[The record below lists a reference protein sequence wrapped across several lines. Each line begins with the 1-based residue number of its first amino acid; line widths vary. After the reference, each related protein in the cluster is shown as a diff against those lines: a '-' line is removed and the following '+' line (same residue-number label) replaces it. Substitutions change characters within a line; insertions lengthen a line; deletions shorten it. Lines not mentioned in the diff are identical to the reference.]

1 MDGNVLRGIL
11 ALPLELYLY
20 FLQELHPP
28 DLLSLGQTCKLIRS
42 IVSQRHV
49 WEAALRAT
57 CRLNQ
62 VFEPSYEPIGELSL
76 GELQR
81 AALEPW
87 RRSASFA
94 TWAIRGEGPT
104 ASSMQSVV
112 SSVGGGADDD
122 EREENE
128 DVGASDSDS
137 GSSSESGEQ
146 TASDA
151 SGDLALTKDT
161 SRTEIK
167 LEGEKCWDETGFE
180 EVYVIP
186 GGRYVLGRT
195 EKYVCLWDVGQ
206 TGRASR
212 NSDSRKLRHTS
223 IMWNATGSVTWLMS
237 APRPVDVSSFRFATC
252 EDDLCF
258 RVFEVGPMPDRCEIR
273 EIGKFKGESPGLC
286 PEHLWV
292 QEDRM
297 MCCFDEA
304 LLVWDFVKSE
314 YNAIPIRGE
323 VSEITTNGNMVVAWE
338 GSNTGVWTIPRLKP
352 LEVASS
358 TLDELLPSEF
368 TNRIDLTTIK
378 DEDDHAPR
386 RQIHLPSAWY
396 SYPLHALE
404 YATLHHVGGKAI
416 VERYLLNIAGGAG
429 AHRIKT
435 LVSSSQLMDPLESPQ
450 CKKPY
455 RTICGGLAIMI
466 DRFVSP
472 KRGWRA
478 GFIQSVGDGALQR
491 DAEKI
496 ECVFKELNV
505 VFQDFSYCPVT
516 GRAAY
521 IPLDPP
527 SRDVHKVSIMTLDY

>member
-20 FLQELHPP
+20 FFQELHPP
-28 DLLSLGQTCKLIRS
+28 DLLSLGQTCKLIRNT
-42 IVSQRHV
+42 VSQRHV

-94 TWAIRGEGPT
+94 TWANRGEGPA

-112 SSVGGGADDD
+112 SSVGGWADDD
-122 EREENE
+122 EREEDE

-137 GSSSESGEQ
+137 GSSSESGAQ

-151 SGDLALTKDT
+151 NGDLALTKDT

-167 LEGEKCWDETGFE
+167 LVGERCWDEMRFE
-180 EVYVIP
+180 EVYVVP

-195 EKYVCLWDVGQ
+195 EKYVCLWDMGQ

-212 NSDSRKLRHTS
+212 NSKLTKLRYAS
-223 IMWNATGSVTWLMS
+223 IMWNDTGSVTWLMS
-237 APRPVDVSSFRFATC
+237 TPRTVNGSSFRFATC
-252 EDDLCF
+252 VDDLCF
-258 RVFEVGPMPDRCEIR
+258 RVFEVGPMPDSCAIR
-273 EIGKFKGESPGLC
+273 EIAKFEGGSPGLN
-286 PEHLWV
+286 PEDLWV

-297 MCCFDEA
+297 MCRFDEG

-314 YNAIPIRGE
+314 YSAIPIRGE
-323 VSEITTNGNMVVAWE
+323 VEKITTNGDLVVAWE

-352 LEVASS
+352 LEDASS
-358 TLDELLPSEF
+358 TLNELLPSNF
-368 TNRIDLTTIK
+368 TNGVDLDTIK
-378 DEDDHAPR
+378 DDDDGAPR

-396 SYPLHALE
+396 CYPLHALE
-404 YATLHHVGGKAI
+404 YATLHQVGGKDI

-429 AHRIKT
+429 ARRVKT
-435 LVSSSQLMDPLESPQ
+435 LVSSSQPMDPLDSPQ
-450 CKKPY
+450 RKKPY
-455 RTICGGLAIMI
+455 RTICGGLAIMV
-466 DRFVSP
+466 DRLLSP
-472 KRGWRA
+472 KRGWRT
-478 GFIQSVGDGALQR
+478 GFIQSVGDGAPQR

-496 ECVFKELNV
+496 EYVFKELNV

-521 IPLDPP
+521 IPLNPP
-527 SRDVHKVSIMTLDY
+527 SRDVHKISIMRLDY